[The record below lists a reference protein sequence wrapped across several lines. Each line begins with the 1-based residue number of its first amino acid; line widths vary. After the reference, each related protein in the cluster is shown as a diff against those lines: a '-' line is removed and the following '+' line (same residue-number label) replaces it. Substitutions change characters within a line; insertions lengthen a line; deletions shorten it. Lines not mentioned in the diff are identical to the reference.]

1 MTLLQLS
8 ARHPLPLPHTHPP
21 QFLCYGSAIIIS
33 GIWLVLWARLRY
45 KSPSEAQTIWR
56 PFVWYM
62 ALVIL
67 CSIAGMGGS
76 SFFVY
81 SKFELFNFQN
91 QKAGG
96 IATAQQ
102 LYMMRIDDDV
112 TFGYFL
118 GLTGSETFLLGF
130 AQIMILHR
138 LMGRVKTTCPRSVRV
153 NGDKGGETQAGIS
166 SQSLLNLKR
175 FFRVVTVLLVICSVN
190 GFVNAILAVL
200 GFGKLG
206 KLLFQAAE
214 ACDELGRDTNAS
226 KAISARHS
234 AMITEVNSLTS
245 YVVLSK
251 AVLLFVVIFAFI
263 FIGFYCI
270 SILRSARQE
279 IAKSIRSL
287 DVLQNSLPQH
297 SAHSAGS
304 ASDDTPRFS
313 SSPASDA
320 IDLARSMLESP
331 QQEALKQE
339 RRLIVVFH
347 VCLWTILPRLA
358 HDIMYQPP
366 LLISTLLLLYSNADS
381 ICRYLV
387 GNLDSAISLSC
398 GSCGPC
404 QSFYWLVSEW
414 LWQTPEFL
422 LAAFAIS
429 SPLPLAISPLLIMSD
444 REKLLLRF
452 GALRKKA
459 DSAQRAANHVEI
471 GAKKIR
477 DHFKIT
483 F

>member
-1 MTLLQLS
+1 MTLLLLS
-8 ARHPLPLPHTHPP
+8 PVQPLPLPHTHPP
-21 QFLCYGSAIIIS
+21 QFICYGLAIIIS

-45 KSPSEAQTIWR
+45 KDPSAAQTVWR
-56 PFVWYM
+56 PFIWYM
-62 ALVIL
+62 ALVFL
-67 CSIAGMGGS
+67 CSIAGTGGS
-76 SFFVY
+76 SFFIY

-112 TFGYFL
+112 TFGNFL
-118 GLTGSETFLLGF
+118 ALTGSETFLIGF

-138 LMGRVKTTCPRSVRV
+138 LMGRVKTTSPRLGSV
-153 NGDKGGETQAGIS
+153 NQDKGGNGEIQAGIS
-166 SQSLLNLKR
+166 SQSLLYLKR
-175 FFRVVTVLLVICSVN
+175 FFRVVTVLLIICSVN
-190 GFVNAILAVL
+190 GFVNSILALL
-200 GFGKLG
+200 GFRKLG
-206 KLLFQAAE
+206 DLLFQAAE
-214 ACDELGRDTNAS
+214 ACDEFGRDTNAS

-234 AMITEVNSLTS
+234 AMITDVNTLTS

-251 AVLLFVVIFAFI
+251 AVLLFVVVFAFI

-287 DVLQNSLPQH
+287 DVLQNSLPQQ
-297 SAHSAGS
+297 SAHSASS
-304 ASDDTPRFS
+304 ASEDTRQGS
-313 SSPASDA
+313 SSSASHA

-339 RRLIVVFH
+339 RRLIFVFH

-366 LLISTLLLLYSNADS
+366 PLISTLLLLYSNADL

-387 GNLDSAISLSC
+387 GNFDSAISLSC

-422 LAAFAIS
+422 LAAFGIS

-452 GALRKKA
+452 GTKA
-459 DSAQRAANHVEI
+459 DSEQSEGGHVEI
-471 GAKKIR
+471 GAQKVR
-477 DHFKIT
+477 DHFRIT

>member
-1 MTLLQLS
+1 
-8 ARHPLPLPHTHPP
+8 
-21 QFLCYGSAIIIS
+21 
-33 GIWLVLWARLRY
+33 
-45 KSPSEAQTIWR
+45 
-56 PFVWYM
+56 M
-62 ALVIL
+62 ALVFL
-67 CSIAGMGGS
+67 CSIAGTGGL
-76 SFFVY
+76 SFFLF
-81 SKFELFNFQN
+81 SKFELFNFQS
-91 QKAGG
+91 QKASG
-96 IATAQQ
+96 IATARQ

-138 LMGRVKTTCPRSVRV
+138 LMGRVKSTCPRSGGV
-153 NGDKGGETQAGIS
+153 NSNKGGETQAGIS
-166 SQSLLNLKR
+166 SQSLLYLKR
-175 FFRVVTVLLVICSVN
+175 FFRAVTVLLIICSVN
-190 GFVNAILAVL
+190 GFVNTILAVR

-206 KLLFQAAE
+206 ELLFQAAE
-214 ACDELGRDTNAS
+214 ACDEFGRDTNAS

-234 AMITEVNSLTS
+234 AMITDVNSLTS
-245 YVVLSK
+245 YVILSK

-279 IAKSIRSL
+279 IAKAIRSL
-287 DVLQNSLPQH
+287 DVL
-297 SAHSAGS
+297 SAPNS
-304 ASDDTPRFS
+304 ASSAEDTRKLSPS
-313 SSPASDA
+313 SASDA

-366 LLISTLLLLYSNADS
+366 PLISTLLLLYSNADL

-387 GNLDSAISLSC
+387 GNLDSALSLSC

-422 LAAFAIS
+422 LAAFGIS
-429 SPLPLAISPLLIMSD
+429 SPLPLAISPLLILSD

-452 GALRKKA
+452 GALPKKGK
-459 DSAQRAANHVEI
+459 RATRHVEI

>member
-1 MTLLQLS
+1 MTLLLLS
-8 ARHPLPLPHTHPP
+8 PVQPLPLPHTHPP
-21 QFLCYGSAIIIS
+21 QFICYGLAIIIS
-33 GIWLVLWARLRY
+33 GLWLVLWARLRY
-45 KSPSEAQTIWR
+45 KDPSAAQTIWR
-56 PFVWYM
+56 PFIWYM
-62 ALVIL
+62 ALVFL
-67 CSIAGMGGS
+67 CSIAGTGGL
-76 SFFVY
+76 SFFLF
-81 SKFELFNFQN
+81 SKFELFNFQS
-91 QKAGG
+91 QKASG
-96 IATAQQ
+96 IATARQ

-138 LMGRVKTTCPRSVRV
+138 LMGRVKSTCPRSGGV
-153 NGDKGGETQAGIS
+153 NSNKGGETQAGIS
-166 SQSLLNLKR
+166 SQSLLYLKR
-175 FFRVVTVLLVICSVN
+175 FFRAVTVLLIICSVN
-190 GFVNAILAVL
+190 GFVNSILAVR

-206 KLLFQAAE
+206 ELLFQAAE
-214 ACDELGRDTNAS
+214 ACDEFGSNTNAS

-234 AMITEVNSLTS
+234 AMITDVNSLTS
-245 YVVLSK
+245 YVILSK

-287 DVLQNSLPQH
+287 DVLQKQTLHPAS
-297 SAHSAGS
+297 S
-304 ASDDTPRFS
+304 ASEDSPILS
-313 SSPASDA
+313 SSSASHA

-339 RRLIVVFH
+339 RRLIFVFH

-366 LLISTLLLLYSNADS
+366 PLISTLLLLYSNADL

-387 GNLDSAISLSC
+387 GNFDSAINLSC

-422 LAAFAIS
+422 LAAFGIS

-452 GALRKKA
+452 GTKA
-459 DSAQRAANHVEI
+459 DSEQSEAGHVEI
-471 GAKKIR
+471 GAQKVR
-477 DHFKIT
+477 DHFRIT

>member
-1 MTLLQLS
+1 M
-8 ARHPLPLPHTHPP
+8 
-21 QFLCYGSAIIIS
+21 
-33 GIWLVLWARLRY
+33 LWARLRY

-62 ALVIL
+62 ALVFL
-67 CSIAGMGGS
+67 CSIAGTGGS
-76 SFFVY
+76 SFFIY

-112 TFGYFL
+112 TFGNFL
-118 GLTGSETFLLGF
+118 ALTGSETFLIGF

-138 LMGRVKTTCPRSVRV
+138 LMGRVKTTSPRSGNV
-153 NGDKGGETQAGIS
+153 NQDKGGNGEIQAGIS
-166 SQSLLNLKR
+166 SQSLLYLKR
-175 FFRVVTVLLVICSVN
+175 FFRVVTVLLIICSVN
-190 GFVNAILAVL
+190 GFVNSILALL
-200 GFGKLG
+200 GFRKLG
-206 KLLFQAAE
+206 DLLFQAAE
-214 ACDELGRDTNAS
+214 ACDEFGRDTNAS

-234 AMITEVNSLTS
+234 AMITDVNTLTS

-251 AVLLFVVIFAFI
+251 AVLLFVVVFAFI

-279 IAKSIRSL
+279 IAKAIRSL
-287 DVLQNSLPQH
+287 DVL
-297 SAHSAGS
+297 SAPNS
-304 ASDDTPRFS
+304 ASSAEDTRKLSPS
-313 SSPASDA
+313 SASDA

-366 LLISTLLLLYSNADS
+366 PLISTLLLLYSNADL

-387 GNLDSAISLSC
+387 GNLDSALSLSC

-422 LAAFAIS
+422 LAAFATS
-429 SPLPLAISPLLIMSD
+429 SPLPLAISPLLILSD

-452 GALRKKA
+452 GALPKKGE
-459 DSAQRAANHVEI
+459 RATRHVEI